1 MPRESTTLHMITPLK
16 RTRVLQKMTLR
27 AVAAATGTVTGNLS
41 RIENGKQ
48 RASPELAERLAK
60 YFGYAVNEI
69 QILYPE
75 RFM

>member
-1 MPRESTTLHMITPLK
+1 MHTHATPRTPLN
-16 RTRVLQKMTLR
+16 VLRRSLQLSLH
-27 AVAAATGTVTGNLS
+27 AVAANVDTNPGNLS

-60 YFGYAVNEI
+60 YFGYAINEI

-75 RFM
+75 RFTGKP